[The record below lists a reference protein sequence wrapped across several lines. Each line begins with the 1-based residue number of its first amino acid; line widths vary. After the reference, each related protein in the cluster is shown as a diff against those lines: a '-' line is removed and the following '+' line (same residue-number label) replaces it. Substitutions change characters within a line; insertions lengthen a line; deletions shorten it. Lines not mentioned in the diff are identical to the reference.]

1 MKCPKCTAAVN
12 VPTADKQAGIV
23 LIARTKDKL
32 ACPICDF
39 WAHKLYWLSIKD
51 QPEEPWAPKTHWLKI
66 EPRYFYAHLSGAKS
80 FEVRKN
86 DRDYKLGQMIIL
98 QMWSLEYGYHGKN
111 ITTQITYITDYPDGL
126 KPGYVVLG
134 LKKIEKA

>member
-1 MKCPKCTAAVN
+1 MNCPKCTAAVK
-12 VPTADKQAGIV
+12 VPTTNKQDGVV
-23 LIARTKDKL
+23 LIARLTDQL
-32 ACPICDF
+32 ACPVCDF
-39 WAHKLYWLSIKD
+39 WAHKLFWANLKE
-51 QPEEPWAPKTHWLKI
+51 QPEEPFKPVTHWLKI

-86 DRDYKLGQMIIL
+86 DRGFRLGQMIVL

-111 ITTQITYITDYPDGL
+111 ITTEITYITDYPYGL

-134 LKKIEKA
+134 LKKTPKV